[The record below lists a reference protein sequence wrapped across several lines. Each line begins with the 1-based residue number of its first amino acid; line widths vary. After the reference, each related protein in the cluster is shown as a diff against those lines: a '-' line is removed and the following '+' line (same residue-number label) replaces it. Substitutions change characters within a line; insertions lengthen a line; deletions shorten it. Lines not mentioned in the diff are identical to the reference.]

1 MDKKVIKITKQDIG
15 NIIKEVINKI
25 TDNDDWI
32 DISQLDNEALE
43 SARFDL
49 RLVPYPVSYDDIIGC
64 PFLPKQFLME
74 SLNDTLPPDEVVR
87 KILNKYNLDKR
98 LVKKVE
104 KFNKIFVY
112 VVTAAIGENQKL
124 IENDM
129 ELMGYY
135 LGRYG
140 KEYLIDGVKYI
151 QMQFEPYCQLQKDET
166 DEIKSQCNV
175 LYHWTPEYNIE
186 SIMGQ
191 GLIPLHENPIFN
203 YPPRTY
209 LVKDN
214 CDSEYLLNFGNALCV
229 TNKNPKN
236 NGSYVLLSVNI
247 KNLDDSI
254 RFYYDPNFGY
264 GVFTE
269 QAIPKE
275 SLNTVSKREFRLDWK
290 GTGNKS

>member
-1 MDKKVIKITKQDIG
+1 
-15 NIIKEVINKI
+15 
-25 TDNDDWI
+25 
-32 DISQLDNEALE
+32 
-43 SARFDL
+43 
-49 RLVPYPVSYDDIIGC
+49 
-64 PFLPKQFLME
+64 
-74 SLNDTLPPDEVVR
+74 
-87 KILNKYNLDKR
+87 
-98 LVKKVE
+98 
-104 KFNKIFVY
+104 
-112 VVTAAIGENQKL
+112 
-124 IENDM
+124 
-129 ELMGYY
+129 
-135 LGRYG
+135 
-140 KEYLIDGVKYI
+140 
-151 QMQFEPYCQLQKDET
+151 MQFEPYCQLQKDET

-247 KNLDDSI
+247 KNLDGSI

-269 QAIPKE
+269 QPIPKE
-275 SLNTVSKREFRLDWK
+275 TLTVVSKNTFQTHLKR
-290 GTGNKS
+290 